1 MVLFKK
7 GLALI
12 FALLSIFSVVAA
24 EKVSFTVDA
33 PMVVS
38 VDGAFRVV
46 FELNAKPDSD
56 SFVQPKFDEAFEVV
70 AGPSV
75 SQGSSVQIINGEMT
89 KSVSY
94 AITYILLPQKAGTFS
109 IGSAVIGVGGKSYST
124 KPTAVEVRDGGQSSS
139 ASSQQ
144 QQQRQSESRES
155 AADNT
160 IEKDDLMLRLELSS
174 RSVYKGQAV
183 RAILKLYN
191 RVRLAD
197 YGLTKKPAFNGFWSQ
212 EVDIER
218 GPYRETLNN
227 KVYEAYNI
235 AEFLLFPQKDGTIVI
250 DPAEVTVVVHVVMQ
264 SNQAQ
269 NPFFGGGFETIP
281 VKKVLTTPKTKIE
294 VKPLPAGAPA
304 SFAGAVGRYTLSS
317 KLSSTE
323 VVANSAITL
332 QLTVSGTG
340 NLKFISAPK
349 LSLPESF
356 DLYEVKSEESIQ
368 NKASGSVGY
377 RRFDYTIIV
386 RAEGIYDIKPVE
398 FSYFD
403 VDKGEYVTLLTDP
416 MKINVLPDGSEASA
430 LPQVTLPG
438 VKRED
443 VRLLGEDIRF
453 IKLGKPNLLVTA
465 MPLALSSTYWIVV
478 LSILVIG
485 VVAYY
490 VIRKRIQDNRN
501 VVLVKGRRASKVAI
515 KRFRIAEKYMRE
527 QDRRAFYEE
536 MLRAL
541 WGYLGDKFNIPVADL
556 TRDLVR
562 AELSRRGAS
571 TEAEQVIAVIA
582 RCEEAQYSPA
592 ATTEMNSLYEEGVDV
607 ISKIEKIAK

>member
-1 MVLFKK
+1 
-7 GLALI
+7 
-12 FALLSIFSVVAA
+12 
-24 EKVSFTVDA
+24 
-33 PMVVS
+33 
-38 VDGAFRVV
+38 
-46 FELNAKPDSD
+46 
-56 SFVQPKFDEAFEVV
+56 
-70 AGPSV
+70 
-75 SQGSSVQIINGEMT
+75 
-89 KSVSY
+89 
-94 AITYILLPQKAGTFS
+94 
-109 IGSAVIGVGGKSYST
+109 
-124 KPTAVEVRDGGQSSS
+124 
-139 ASSQQ
+139 
-144 QQQRQSESRES
+144 
-155 AADNT
+155 
-160 IEKDDLMLRLELSS
+160 
-174 RSVYKGQAV
+174 
-183 RAILKLYN
+183 
-191 RVRLAD
+191 
-197 YGLTKKPAFNGFWSQ
+197 
-212 EVDIER
+212 
-218 GPYRETLNN
+218 
-227 KVYEAYNI
+227 
-235 AEFLLFPQKDGTIVI
+235 
-250 DPAEVTVVVHVVMQ
+250 
-264 SNQAQ
+264 
-269 NPFFGGGFETIP
+269 
-281 VKKVLTTPKTKIE
+281 
-294 VKPLPAGAPA
+294 
-304 SFAGAVGRYTLSS
+304 VGRYNLSS

-377 RRFDYTIIV
+377 RRFDYPIIV
-386 RAEGIYDIKPVE
+386 RAEGIYDIMPVE